1 MKKKPYTSKWLCV
14 LISLTGLII
23 TILEIYLT
31 FKGRS
36 LCQTT
41 GCKVVHTFD
50 AYNLLNWIGFGI
62 FSFVFLVFLLDILNF
77 NLGLFLELKTLLLS
91 ACVIVEGYFIGF
103 QRWYL
108 HEYCVYCLTVAG
120 LIFLLFIFDF
130 FSREPKRTYPYLVSI
145 MGFSAMFIATF
156 LVNAPLKP
164 LKLKDEPI
172 LVYQKGCPHCKHI
185 IEYSK
190 KKGIKMELFEVRNF
204 LSVMRIFNLHQVP
217 LLVYKQNHKIE
228 MLSGEKEILNWL
240 DFKYG
245 LLNIKGHKTKE
256 NLFPVYEENGS
267 EEGACEIG
275 KPCE

>member
-14 LISLTGLII
+14 LISFTGLII

-31 FKGRS
+31 FKGKS

-41 GCKVVHTFD
+41 GCRVVHTFD

-62 FSFVFLVFLLDILNF
+62 FSFIFLISLLDTLNF
-77 NLGLFLELKTLLLS
+77 NLNSLPEIKTLLLS
-91 ACVIVEGYFIGF
+91 AGVIVEGYFIGF
-103 QRWYL
+103 QKWYL
-108 HEYCVYCLTVAG
+108 HEYCIYCLTIAS
-120 LIFLLFIFDF
+120 LIFILFILDF
-130 FSREPKRTYPYLVSI
+130 FSREQKKTYPYLVAI
-145 MGFSAMFIATF
+145 VGFFAIFIATF

-164 LKLKDEPI
+164 LKLNNEPI

-185 IEYSK
+185 IEYSR
-190 KKGIKMELFEVRNF
+190 KKGIKMELFEVKNF
-204 LSVMRIFNLHQVP
+204 LSVMRVFNLHQVP
-217 LLVYKQNHKIE
+217 LLIYKQDHKIE
-228 MLSGEKEILNWL
+228 MLSGEREILNWL

-245 LLNIKGHKTKE
+245 LLNIKEADVKG
-256 NLFPVYEENGS
+256 NLFPVYQENDS